1 MTLSE
6 DLSQSVHQ
14 LLPDPTAAV
23 VQQGNA
29 SPLPPSMYK
38 EIDQSLK

>member
-1 MTLSE
+1 MTPSE

-14 LLPDPTAAV
+14 QLPDPTAAV

-29 SPLPPSMYK
+29 SPLPPSMHE
-38 EIDQSLK
+38 EINH

>member
-6 DLSQSVHQ
+6 DLLLSVHQ

-23 VQQGNA
+23 VQQGNSSA
-29 SPLPPSMYK
+29 LLPSMHK
-38 EIDQSLK
+38 EINH